1 MQLLDPSEAQDL
13 LSLMDVSDVVGA
25 GYLPTDGQANPSDIT
40 LSLAKGARQ
49 AGARIIES
57 CKALGVT
64 REKGVISGVET
75 GQGFITTGTVVACC
89 G

>member
-1 MQLLDPSEAQDL
+1 MLWA
-13 LSLMDVSDVVGA
+13 GA
-25 GYLPTDGQANPSDIT
+25 TCPSDIT

-64 REKGVISGVET
+64 REKGVRLMINT
-75 GQGFITTGTVVACC
+75 AIRLRNT
-89 G
+89 